1 MGKVNKDD
9 ITQAQW
15 AAYRIVQ
22 NMGLY
27 NMMSGEA
34 VRDSGLDKDVYFSIL
49 TNYSELKKKFEV
61 DDVEAYF
68 KKGADDVDDE

>member
-1 MGKVNKDD
+1 MSKVNKDD

-34 VRDSGLDKDVYFSIL
+34 VRDSGLDKNTYLFIME
-49 TNYSELKKKFEV
+49 NYDELHDEFEK
-61 DDVEAYF
+61 ET
-68 KKGADDVDDE
+68 DDE